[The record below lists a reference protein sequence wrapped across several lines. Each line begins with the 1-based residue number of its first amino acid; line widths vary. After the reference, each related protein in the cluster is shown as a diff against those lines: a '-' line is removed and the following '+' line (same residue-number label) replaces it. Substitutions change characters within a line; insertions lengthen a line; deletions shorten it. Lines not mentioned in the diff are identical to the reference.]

1 MEVTVFK
8 STTSEKIV
16 VVEKADDDFVDF
28 VEDGE
33 VFIKVGDCDLPLM
46 IAEKE
51 IYTLSEAI

>member
-1 MEVTVFK
+1 MEVTVFR

-33 VFIKVGDCDLPLM
+33 VFVEDGDYDLPVM
-46 IAEKE
+46 VTEKE